1 MLRKIFISIAMLIP
15 ILSCASLA
23 IADSAQAA
31 AFTGRSGSGCPS
43 FAGLTSW
50 DCNVGPINSA
60 NDIKNGI
67 WTIAANIFTDITVV
81 AAYLVLGY
89 VIYGGY
95 LYTFSEGEPGKVM
108 TAKKTLTQAFIGLAI
123 VMLANVIL
131 NTIRVALGANFNA
144 DCVNAKCADPGTMA
158 TTAVQWI
165 IGVAGIVSAIFIV
178 YGGISYMTSSGD
190 PSKIQRAKSMI
201 TYALIG
207 LAVVAL
213 AQIITAFVTNTINN
227 AQSLQINNTTIA
239 KEVNLH
245 ENQIN

>member
-1 MLRKIFISIAMLIP
+1 MLRKFFISIAMLLP
-15 ILSCASLA
+15 ILSFATLA
-23 IADSAQAA
+23 TVHTAQAA

-50 DCNVGPINSA
+50 DCNVG
-60 NDIKNGI
+60 
-67 WTIAANIFTDITVV
+67 ITVV

-158 TTAVQWI
+158 TTAVQWV
-165 IGVAGIVSAIFIV
+165 IGVAGVVSAIFVV

-190 PSKIQRAKSMI
+190 PGKIQRAKSMI

-213 AQIITAFVTNTINN
+213 AQIITAFVTSTINN
-227 AQSLQINNTTIA
+227 AQSLHINNTTIA
-239 KEVNLH
+239 KEVTLY
-245 ENQIN
+245 ENQTN